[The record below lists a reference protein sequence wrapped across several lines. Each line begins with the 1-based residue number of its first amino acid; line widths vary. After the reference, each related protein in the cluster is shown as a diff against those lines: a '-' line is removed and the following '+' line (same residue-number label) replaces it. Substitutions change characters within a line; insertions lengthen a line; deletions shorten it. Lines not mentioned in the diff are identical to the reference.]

1 MFENMKSKLTLAP
14 EGGPFVVSSLVAAV
28 ISGFIGMATH
38 QTSFQIV
45 ALIFTLFAAFC
56 FHFFR
61 DPLRIPPIGDNI
73 ILSPAD
79 GKVVFV
85 GEVEHDP
92 DLKAPVQ
99 QISIFLSLFNVHVN
113 RIPVEGTVKSV
124 NCRKGRFLAAF
135 KEEAS
140 KVNEQTA
147 VLIQTKDHLVKVKQ
161 IAGILARRILCYLQ
175 NGDVVSLGDR
185 FGFIRFGSRTDV
197 VLPLEA
203 SISVSVG
210 QKVIG
215 GETIIGELK

>member
-1 MFENMKSKLTLAP
+1 MNKLTLAP
-14 EGGPFVVSSLVAAV
+14 EGGPFVVSALVAAV
-28 ISGFIGMATH
+28 ISGFIGWTTH
-38 QTSFQIV
+38 QPPFQV
-45 ALIFTLFAAFC
+45 FALVCTLFAAFC

-61 DPLRIPPIGDNI
+61 DPLRIPPKGDNI

-85 GEVEHDP
+85 GKVEHDP
-92 DLKAPVQ
+92 DLNAPAQ

-113 RIPVEGTVKSV
+113 RIPVKGTVKSV
-124 NCRKGRFLAAF
+124 KYQKGRFLAAF

-140 KVNEQTA
+140 KVNEQTS
-147 VLIQTKDHLVKVKQ
+147 VVIQTTDHLVKVKQ

-175 NGDVVSLGDR
+175 NGEAVSLGDR

>member
-14 EGGPFVVSSLVAAV
+14 EGGPFVVSSLIAAV
-28 ISGFIGMATH
+28 ISGFIGMAIH

-45 ALIFTLFAAFC
+45 ALFFTLFAAFC

-175 NGDVVSLGDR
+175 NGDAVSLGDR

>member
-1 MFENMKSKLTLAP
+1 MNKLTLAP
-14 EGGPFVVSSLVAAV
+14 EGGPFVVSALVAAV
-28 ISGFIGMATH
+28 ISGFIGWTTH
-38 QTSFQIV
+38 QPLFHV
-45 ALIFTLFAAFC
+45 LALVCTLFAAFC

-61 DPLRIPPIGDNI
+61 DPLRIPPKGDNI

-85 GEVEHDP
+85 GKVEHDP
-92 DLKAPVQ
+92 DLNAPAQ

-113 RIPVEGTVKSV
+113 RIPVKGTVKSV
-124 NCRKGRFLAAF
+124 KYQKGRFLAAF

-140 KVNEQTA
+140 KVNEQTS
-147 VLIQTKDHLVKVKQ
+147 VVIQTTDHLVKVKQ

-175 NGDVVSLGDR
+175 NGEAVSLGDR

>member
-1 MFENMKSKLTLAP
+1 MNKLTLAP
-14 EGGPFVVSSLVAAV
+14 EGGPFVVSALVAAV
-28 ISGFIGMATH
+28 ISGFIGWTTH
-38 QTSFQIV
+38 QPSFQVLAIV
-45 ALIFTLFAAFC
+45 CTLFAAFC

-61 DPLRIPPIGDNI
+61 DPLRIPPKGDNI

-85 GEVEHDP
+85 GKVEHDP
-92 DLKAPVQ
+92 DLNAPAQ

-113 RIPVEGTVKSV
+113 RIPVKGTVKSV
-124 NCRKGRFLAAF
+124 KYQKGQFLAAF

-140 KVNEQTA
+140 KVNEQTS
-147 VLIQTKDHLVKVKQ
+147 VVIQTRDHLVKVKQ

-175 NGDVVSLGDR
+175 NGEAVSLGDR

>member
-1 MFENMKSKLTLAP
+1 MKSKLTLAP

-45 ALIFTLFAAFC
+45 ALICTLFAVFC

-85 GEVEHDP
+85 GEIGHDP

-124 NCRKGRFLAAF
+124 NCRKGRFLAA
-135 KEEAS
+135 
-140 KVNEQTA
+140 
-147 VLIQTKDHLVKVKQ
+147 
-161 IAGILARRILCYLQ
+161 
-175 NGDVVSLGDR
+175 
-185 FGFIRFGSRTDV
+185 
-197 VLPLEA
+197 
-203 SISVSVG
+203 
-210 QKVIG
+210 
-215 GETIIGELK
+215 

>member
-1 MFENMKSKLTLAP
+1 MNKLTLAP
-14 EGGPFVVSSLVAAV
+14 EGGPFVVSALVAAV
-28 ISGFIGMATH
+28 ISGFIGWTTH
-38 QTSFQIV
+38 QPPFHV
-45 ALIFTLFAAFC
+45 LALVCTLFAAFC

-61 DPLRIPPIGDNI
+61 DPLRIPPKGDNI

-85 GEVEHDP
+85 GKVEYDS
-92 DLKAPVQ
+92 DLNAPAQ

-113 RIPVEGTVKSV
+113 RIPVKGTVKSV
-124 NCRKGRFLAAF
+124 KYQKGRFLAAF

-140 KVNEQTA
+140 KVNEQTS
-147 VLIQTKDHLVKVKQ
+147 VVIQTTDHLVKVKQ

-175 NGDVVSLGDR
+175 NGEAVSLGDR

>member
-1 MFENMKSKLTLAP
+1 MNKLTLAP
-14 EGGPFVVSSLVAAV
+14 EGGPFVVSALVAAV
-28 ISGFIGMATH
+28 ISGFIGWTSH
-38 QTSFQIV
+38 QPPFQV
-45 ALIFTLFAAFC
+45 LALVCILFAAFC

-61 DPLRIPPIGDNI
+61 DPLRIPPKGDNI

-85 GEVEHDP
+85 GKVEYDS
-92 DLKAPVQ
+92 DLNAPAQ

-113 RIPVEGTVKSV
+113 RIPVKGTVKSV
-124 NCRKGRFLAAF
+124 KYQ
-135 KEEAS
+135 
-140 KVNEQTA
+140 KVNEQTS
-147 VLIQTKDHLVKVKQ
+147 VVIQTTDHLVKVKQ

-175 NGDVVSLGDR
+175 NGEAVSLGDR

>member
-14 EGGPFVVSSLVAAV
+14 EGGPFVVSSLIAAV
-28 ISGFIGMATH
+28 ISGFIGMAIH

-45 ALIFTLFAAFC
+45 ALFFTLFAAFC
-56 FHFFR
+56 LHFFR
-61 DPLRIPPIGDNI
+61 DPLRTPPVGDTI

-161 IAGILARRILCYLQ
+161 TAGILARRILCYLQ

>member
-1 MFENMKSKLTLAP
+1 MNKLTLAP
-14 EGGPFVVSSLVAAV
+14 EGGPFVVSALIAAV
-28 ISGFIGMATH
+28 ISGFIGWTTH
-38 QTSFQIV
+38 QPPFQV
-45 ALIFTLFAAFC
+45 FALVCTLFAAFC

-61 DPLRIPPIGDNI
+61 DPLRIPPKGDNI

-85 GEVEHDP
+85 GKVEHDP
-92 DLKAPVQ
+92 DLNAPAQ

-113 RIPVEGTVKSV
+113 RIPVKGTVKSV
-124 NCRKGRFLAAF
+124 KYQKGRFLAAF

-140 KVNEQTA
+140 KVNEQTS
-147 VLIQTKDHLVKVKQ
+147 VVIQTTDHLVKVKQ

-175 NGDVVSLGDR
+175 NGEAVSLGDR

>member
-1 MFENMKSKLTLAP
+1 MKSKLTLAP

-45 ALIFTLFAAFC
+45 ALICTLFAVFC

-85 GEVEHDP
+85 GEIGHDP

-175 NGDVVSLGDR
+175 NGDAVSLGDR

-210 QKVIG
+210 QTVIG

>member
-1 MFENMKSKLTLAP
+1 MNKLTLAP
-14 EGGPFVVSSLVAAV
+14 EGGPFVVSALVAAV
-28 ISGFIGMATH
+28 ISGFIGWTTH
-38 QTSFQIV
+38 LPPFQV
-45 ALIFTLFAAFC
+45 LALVCTLFAAFC

-61 DPLRIPPIGDNI
+61 DPLRIPPKGDNI

-85 GEVEHDP
+85 GKVEHDP
-92 DLKAPVQ
+92 DLNAPAQ

-113 RIPVEGTVKSV
+113 RIPVKGTVKSV
-124 NCRKGRFLAAF
+124 KYQKGRFLAAF

-140 KVNEQTA
+140 KVNEQTS
-147 VLIQTKDHLVKVKQ
+147 VVIQTRDHLVKVKQ

-175 NGDVVSLGDR
+175 NGEAVSLGDR

>member
-1 MFENMKSKLTLAP
+1 MNKLTLAP
-14 EGGPFVVSSLVAAV
+14 EGGPFVVSALVAAV
-28 ISGFIGMATH
+28 ISGFIGWTTH
-38 QTSFQIV
+38 QPPFQV
-45 ALIFTLFAAFC
+45 LALVCTLFAAFC

-61 DPLRIPPIGDNI
+61 DPLRIPPKGDNI

-85 GEVEHDP
+85 GKVEHDP
-92 DLKAPVQ
+92 DLNAPAQ

-113 RIPVEGTVKSV
+113 RIPVKGTVKSV
-124 NCRKGRFLAAF
+124 KYQKGQFLAAF

-140 KVNEQTA
+140 KVNEQTS
-147 VLIQTKDHLVKVKQ
+147 VVIQTRDHLVKVKQ

-175 NGDVVSLGDR
+175 NGEAVSLGDR

>member
-1 MFENMKSKLTLAP
+1 MNKLTLAP
-14 EGGPFVVSSLVAAV
+14 EGGPFVVSALVAAV
-28 ISGFIGMATH
+28 ISGFIGWTTH
-38 QTSFQIV
+38 LPPFQV
-45 ALIFTLFAAFC
+45 LALVCTRFAAFC

-61 DPLRIPPIGDNI
+61 DPLRIPPKGDNI

-85 GEVEHDP
+85 GKVEHDP
-92 DLKAPVQ
+92 DLNAPAQ

-113 RIPVEGTVKSV
+113 RIPVKGTVKSV
-124 NCRKGRFLAAF
+124 KYQKGRFLAAF

-140 KVNEQTA
+140 KVNEQTS
-147 VLIQTKDHLVKVKQ
+147 VVIQTRDHLVKVKQ

-175 NGDVVSLGDR
+175 NGEAVSLGDR